1 MTMRTICIQQPAKL
15 SIKQGSLII
24 NNKTGTAQVPLED
37 IWVLILESHETL
49 LNSSVL
55 AAMNE
60 AGIGVMTC
68 GRNHLPTGLLLPLGA
83 HSRHAAIVENQL
95 SISKPLAKQL
105 WKRIVVAKIN
115 NQARALD
122 ILEQPGAEKL
132 RQYAREVKSG
142 DSTGREAAAAG
153 YYFNRLIKNGTRRE
167 SRETPCLDY
176 GYAVLRAGIARE
188 AVSGGWLVS
197 RGLHHC
203 SDLNAFNLVDDFIEP
218 FRPLIDLIVF
228 GELDPPDLTTESKQK
243 LVSVFE
249 YSLLMQGK
257 RYTAQGAITAM
268 MDSFKRAVIGN
279 DSLELVLPEI
289 MPLEIITG
297 ADQ

>member
-1 MTMRTICIQQPAKL
+1 MRTICIQQPAKL
-15 SIKQGSLII
+15 STKQNSLII
-24 NNKTGTAQVPLED
+24 ENKKGIAQIPLED
-37 IWVLILESHETL
+37 IWVLILESQEVL

-60 AGIGVMTC
+60 VGIGVMTC

-105 WKRIVVAKIN
+105 WKRIVVRKIT
-115 NQARALD
+115 NQARALE
-122 ILEQPGAEKL
+122 ILERPGSEKL

-153 YYFNRLIKNGTRRE
+153 YYFNRLIKNGTRRD
-167 SRETPCLDY
+167 SRETACLDY

-218 FRPLIDLIVF
+218 FRPLVDLLVF
-228 GELDPPDLTTESKQK
+228 GEIDAPDLTTESKQK
-243 LVSVFE
+243 LASVFE

-257 RYTAQGAITAM
+257 RHTAQSAIAVM
-268 MDSFKRAVIGN
+268 MDSFKRAVLAN
-279 DSLELVLPEI
+279 DALELVLPEV
-289 MPLEIITG
+289 MPLEIFTG
-297 ADQ
+297 VDQ